1 MSSRNVGGWK
11 EFESKTRVGCEAYV
25 CTYVCREAQRSQR
38 FPSLNSMALGARF
51 TNRKRRRRRR
61 RGWWPWR
68 QHGWQRRER
77 WRWGPRAERFRDLP
91 HATVYSRGLRETT
104 SSNLVKLHAI
114 LARTTAAMCFGVCAN
129 LGTMLLIVRPA
140 AVFLQLLYWSSC

>member
-1 MSSRNVGGWK
+1 MKPKCG
-11 EFESKTRVGCEAYV
+11 RVKRDRIETCVKCEAYV

-38 FPSLNSMALGARF
+38 FPSLNSMALGARC

-77 WRWGPRAERFRDLP
+77 WRCGPRAERFRDPP

-140 AVFLQLLYWSSC
+140 AAFFQLLFWSVC